1 MSILYNVRL
10 LCREAGNQPEINR
23 FVNENM
29 IGLSILS
36 IIIEIEECI
45 IHEYYLQNLN
55 LVMLIVNY
63 IK

>member
-10 LCREAGNQPEINR
+10 LCREAGNQSEINR

-36 IIIEIEECI
+36 IIIENRRM
-45 IHEYYLQNLN
+45 HYS
-55 LVMLIVNY
+55 
-63 IK
+63 